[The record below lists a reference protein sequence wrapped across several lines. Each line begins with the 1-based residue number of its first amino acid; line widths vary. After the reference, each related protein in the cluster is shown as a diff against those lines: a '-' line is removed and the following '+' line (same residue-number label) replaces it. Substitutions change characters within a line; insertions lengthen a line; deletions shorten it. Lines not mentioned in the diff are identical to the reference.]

1 MKKTFTLFEMNDEK
15 MRYLSLLFDYRFII
29 FTAPKTQNSCG
40 QKVCPER
47 IKKRQKSQLPESNQG
62 PFDIFHHYS
71 QMLYQLS

>member
-40 QKVCPER
+40 QKSMPR
-47 IKKRQKSQLPESNQG
+47 TNKKKAKISTPGIEPG
-62 PFDIFHHYS
+62 TI
-71 QMLYQLS
+71 